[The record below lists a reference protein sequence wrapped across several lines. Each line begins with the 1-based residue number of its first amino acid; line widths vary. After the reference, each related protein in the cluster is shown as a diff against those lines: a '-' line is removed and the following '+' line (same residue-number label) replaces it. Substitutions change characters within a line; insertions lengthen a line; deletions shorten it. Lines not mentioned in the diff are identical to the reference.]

1 MEPIF
6 FAMGKIF
13 LILGLFF
20 VSPLFGQ
27 KEDHVWV
34 FGYDYLTDINHPGAE
49 RIVFTFDDSLKL
61 KYSNGPM
68 ILFDT
73 YGSICDSNGNL
84 LLLSNGCFIENGTGE
99 KIPDSDGLN
108 PGKLYDVQCLNNQ
121 GYNTQQSMMLLPDP
135 HNKLRYHLF
144 HIPTTIANGIALDY
158 GILHSIV
165 DLSLNNNEGGMIVKN
180 DTLVLDL
187 PSNDGMHAVR
197 HANGRD
203 WWILGAQRYSNLYY
217 TFLLTQNGIQ
227 KSEQLIGDSLAI
239 DASGEMCFSPDG
251 SKFARF
257 DCKNGL
263 HLFDF
268 DRCSGILSNPVSIPH
283 IQDGTQVNNYA
294 GLAWSA
300 DGRFLYMACGT
311 AIYQIDMTTQD
322 LAASRQLVLQYD
334 PNNYCF
340 LNSTFLW
347 MELGPDGVIYCRPG
361 NGTKCMNRINHPER
375 AGIACAGQQKAFS
388 FDYAYKNIP
397 HFPNFRLGPIDGS
410 ACDTL
415 GINNIPLA
423 GWRYERPAVLTVDF
437 TSVSWYEPTQWY
449 WTFGDGATSTDRN
462 PQHVYDTPGPYPVC
476 LTVSNANGSDTKC
489 KTVWVTTTAT
499 DAPVPAYE
507 ERVFFPNPSSG
518 VVSWSGPAEGLFFVS
533 VYNTLGE
540 CVLQMKTAAQQVDL
554 SGFPA
559 GLYHIRL
566 LQEGTDKMVVGKVIL
581 E

>member
-1 MEPIF
+1 MF
-6 FAMGKIF
+6 F
-13 LILGLFF
+13 GLLY
-20 VSPLFGQ
+20 SNPLFCQ
-27 KEDHVWV
+27 KEDNVWV
-34 FGYDYLTDINHPGAE
+34 FGYDSNLMPEYPGIERFTFAFSDSLSIYYSSDFMDIN
-49 RIVFTFDDSLKL
+49 DS
-61 KYSNGPM
+61 YA
-68 ILFDT
+68 
-73 YGSICDSNGNL
+73 SICDSNGNL
-84 LLLSNGCFIENGTGE
+84 LLLSNGCFIENGHGE
-99 KIPDSDGLN
+99 KIPNSDGLN
-108 PGKLYDVQCLNNQ
+108 PGKLYDVRCLNNL
-121 GYNTQQSMMLLPDP
+121 GYNSPQNMILLSDP
-135 HNKLRYHLF
+135 FVKLRYHLF
-144 HIPTTIANGIALDY
+144 HIPTTIENGIALDY

-165 DLSLNNNEGGMIVKN
+165 DLTLNNNEGGMIVKN

-197 HANGRD
+197 NANGRD

-217 TFLLTQNGIQ
+217 TFLMTQNGIQ
-227 KSEQLIGDSLAI
+227 KSVQLIGDTLAI
-239 DASGEMCFSPDG
+239 DAGGEMCFSPDG

-283 IQDGTQVNNYA
+283 VQDGTQVNNYA

-311 AIYQIDMTTQD
+311 AIYQIDMAMQD

-415 GINNIPLA
+415 GINNVPLA

-449 WTFGDGATSTDRN
+449 WTFGDGATSTARN
-462 PQHVYDTPGPYPVC
+462 PQHVYDAPGPYPVC

-499 DAPVPAYE
+499 DAPIPAHE

-518 VVSWSGPAEGLFFVS
+518 VVSWSGPAEGLFSVS
-533 VYNTLGE
+533 VYNALGE

-566 LQEGTDKMVVGKVIL
+566 LPEGADKMVVGKVIL

>member
-165 DLSLNNNEGGMIVKN
+165 DLSLSNNEGGMIVKN

-217 TFLLTQNGIQ
+217 TFL
-227 KSEQLIGDSLAI
+227 
-239 DASGEMCFSPDG
+239 
-251 SKFARF
+251 
-257 DCKNGL
+257 
-263 HLFDF
+263 
-268 DRCSGILSNPVSIPH
+268 
-283 IQDGTQVNNYA
+283 
-294 GLAWSA
+294 
-300 DGRFLYMACGT
+300 
-311 AIYQIDMTTQD
+311 
-322 LAASRQLVLQYD
+322 
-334 PNNYCF
+334 
-340 LNSTFLW
+340 
-347 MELGPDGVIYCRPG
+347 
-361 NGTKCMNRINHPER
+361 
-375 AGIACAGQQKAFS
+375 
-388 FDYAYKNIP
+388 
-397 HFPNFRLGPIDGS
+397 
-410 ACDTL
+410 
-415 GINNIPLA
+415 
-423 GWRYERPAVLTVDF
+423 
-437 TSVSWYEPTQWY
+437 
-449 WTFGDGATSTDRN
+449 
-462 PQHVYDTPGPYPVC
+462 
-476 LTVSNANGSDTKC
+476 
-489 KTVWVTTTAT
+489 
-499 DAPVPAYE
+499 
-507 ERVFFPNPSSG
+507 
-518 VVSWSGPAEGLFFVS
+518 
-533 VYNTLGE
+533 
-540 CVLQMKTAAQQVDL
+540 
-554 SGFPA
+554 
-559 GLYHIRL
+559 
-566 LQEGTDKMVVGKVIL
+566 
-581 E
+581 